1 MPIYDGWL
9 FNSLNSLN
17 SLIFGEI
24 NSMYPWPSLVTVL
37 ALLMY
42 FVVTINVGRARA
54 KYGVKPP
61 AMSGN
66 PEFECVV
73 RVQQNTL
80 EQLIIFLPALWIFSL
95 FINEI
100 WGAAVGAVWILGRI
114 LYAWGYYQAPEK
126 RFVGFG
132 MASLA
137 TMVLL
142 GGSLFGTVM
151 TAVSSFQ

>member
-1 MPIYDGWL
+1 MPIYDCFL
-9 FNSLNSLN
+9 LNSLN

-80 EQLIIFLPALWIFSL
+80 EQLIVFLPALWIFSL

-126 RFVGFG
+126 RFVGFS